1 MSKSTSRGLITPGA
15 KGQETSEYVFTSL
28 KPMKCNYTDASSLAK
43 EVVNVRRETVATR
56 SRRAVA
62 RRPYEGSPSSEED
75 EEFSDIE
82 EDVSR
87 LSPASRR
94 RVKR

>member
-1 MSKSTSRGLITPGA
+1 MSKLTSRDLITPGA
-15 KGQETSEYVFTSL
+15 TGQQTSEYVFTSL
-28 KPMKCNYTDASSLAK
+28 KPMIGNYTDASSLAK
-43 EVVNVRRETVATR
+43 EAFDGTRETMATR

-62 RRPYEGSPSSEED
+62 RGPYVGSPSSEED